1 MASIALYSELLHN
14 IRQVTI
20 FATLPSV
27 ANDSTNLELLSD
39 RRSFSV
45 SHEGRNAT
53 LELPCQVANTGIVNL
68 PAPKLRELSFRLPVA
83 EDVREPVNGESPDEE
98 IAPWPASVMTPE
110 TEVACRSCRN
120 IVIKDTVSVWKD
132 LPSENWAEMMDFWHC
147 HKPDVEEAIKV
158 SPDGSSKG
166 YAASNA
172 IKPRLGTAFVDIL
185 HLRLTSTNCIG
196 IEVRLILLLH
206 GDIGETHNFSQSK
219 GKQEGG
225 MSPLL
230 VGSVA

>member
-14 IRQVTI
+14 IGQVTI

-27 ANDSTNLELLSD
+27 ADDSTNLELLSD

-45 SHEGRNAT
+45 SHEGRNLT
-53 LELPCQVANTGIVNL
+53 LELPCQVANAGIVGL
-68 PAPKLRELSFRLPVA
+68 PAPKLKELSFRLPVA
-83 EDVREPVNGESPDEE
+83 EDVRERADGNNSSEE
-98 IAPWPASVMTPE
+98 TPPWPTSVMTSE

-158 SPDGSSKG
+158 SPDSSSKG

-172 IKPRLGTAFVDIL
+172 IKPALGTAFVDTL

-196 IEVRLILLLH
+196 IEVRPILLLP
-206 GDIGETHNFSQSK
+206 GNPG
-219 GKQEGG
+219 
-225 MSPLL
+225 
-230 VGSVA
+230 